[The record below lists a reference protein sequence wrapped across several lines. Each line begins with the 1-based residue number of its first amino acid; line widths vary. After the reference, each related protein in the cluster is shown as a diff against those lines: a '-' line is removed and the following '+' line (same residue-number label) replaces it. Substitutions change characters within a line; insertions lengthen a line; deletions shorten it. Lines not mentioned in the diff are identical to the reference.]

1 MTEHIDTENILGR
14 VKAIQTT
21 KYSWPHPEVPFSPWK
36 KGDKLYTFSPLA
48 GCGCACGYCWARSMF
63 ARQSAKKLDTDAL
76 KGRLWEEPT
85 YLPFMVKLY
94 RREIW
99 KLSGKRILLS
109 NMCDPMGS
117 PTARKVF
124 PEILTLALRA
134 RALPVILAKR
144 IPTRGASEF
153 FELNPELERALI
165 NTFTGLWWGAS
176 ITTADAHVAA
186 EIEPGAASPQERV
199 AFLRSLKEWGATH
212 TPGKI
217 RTFVSV
223 GGVHTETDLERL
235 IGEVSGAV
243 DLVIVELLHKRNVG
257 TGFPWAE
264 YLVPEAEW
272 RSVALQAI
280 RAGLTHGVKVAL
292 KDELREIMQADEELS
307 TLYAEL
313 WER

>member
-1 MTEHIDTENILGR
+1 
-14 VKAIQTT
+14 
-21 KYSWPHPEVPFSPWK
+21 
-36 KGDKLYTFSPLA
+36 
-48 GCGCACGYCWARSMF
+48 MF
-63 ARQSAKKLDTDAL
+63 ARQSAKKLDPDAPR
-76 KGRLWEEPT
+76 GRPWEEPT
-85 YLPFMVKLY
+85 YLPFLVELY
-94 RREIW
+94 HREIW

-117 PTARKVF
+117 PMAREVF

-134 RALPVILAKR
+134 YALPVILAKR

-153 FELNPELERALI
+153 FELNPELERALV

-176 ITTADAHVAA
+176 ITTMSADVAE
-186 EIEPGAASPQERV
+186 EIEPGAATPEDRV
-199 AFLRSLKEWGATH
+199 GFLRSIREWGATH
-212 TPGKI
+212 APGKVK
-217 RTFVSV
+217 TFVSV
-223 GGVHTETDLERL
+223 GGVHTKTDLYFL
-235 IGEVSGAV
+235 MGEVKDAV

-264 YLVPEAEW
+264 YIIPESEW
-272 RSVALQAI
+272 RSVALRAV